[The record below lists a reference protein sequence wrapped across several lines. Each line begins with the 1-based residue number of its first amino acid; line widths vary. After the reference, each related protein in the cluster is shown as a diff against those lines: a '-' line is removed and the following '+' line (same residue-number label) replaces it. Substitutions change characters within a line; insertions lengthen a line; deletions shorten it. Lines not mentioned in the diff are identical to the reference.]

1 MISFEFTVG
10 DPLGLHARP
19 AGLLVK
25 VAQGFESESTL
36 TLERSD
42 KSASLKKLLAV
53 MSLGVKGGD
62 CIRVSV
68 NGADEKNAAAE
79 IERWLRENMG

>member
-1 MISFEFTVG
+1 MISFDFTVN

-25 VAQGFESESTL
+25 VAQGFESESIVH
-36 TLERSD
+36 LERTA
-42 KSASLKKLLAV
+42 KTASLKKLLAV

-62 CIRVSV
+62 RIRVSV
-68 NGADEKNAAAE
+68 DGADEATAAE
-79 IERWLRENMG
+79 AIERWLRENM

>member
-1 MISFEFTVG
+1 MISFDFTVG

-25 VAQGFESESTL
+25 LAQGFESESTL
-36 TLERSD
+36 TLERTD

-62 CIRVSV
+62 RIRVSV
-68 NGADEKNAAAE
+68 DGADEEKAAE
-79 IERWLRENMG
+79 AIERWLKENM

>member
-1 MISFEFTVG
+1 MISFDFTVG

-25 VAQGFESESTL
+25 VAQGFASESTL
-36 TLERSD
+36 TLERTD

-62 CIRVSV
+62 RIRVSV
-68 NGADEKNAAAE
+68 EGADEEKAAE
-79 IERWLRENMG
+79 AIERWLRENM

>member
-1 MISFEFTVG
+1 MISFDFTVN

-25 VAQGFESESTL
+25 IVQGFESESVVH
-36 TLERSD
+36 LERTA
-42 KSASLKKLLAV
+42 KTASLKKLLAV

-62 CIRVSV
+62 RIRVSV
-68 NGADEKNAAAE
+68 DGADEAAAAE
-79 IERWLRENMG
+79 AIERWLKENM

>member
-1 MISFEFTVG
+1 MKTFTYTVK

-25 VAQGFESESTL
+25 QASPFSSSIIITFN
-36 TLERSD
+36 D
-42 KSASLKKLLAV
+42 KKADGKRLFSL

-62 CIRVSV
+62 TLTVAAQ
-68 NGADEKNAAAE
+68 GEDEAAAAAALQSFFE
-79 IERWLRENMG
+79 STL

>member
-1 MISFEFTVG
+1 MISFDFTVG

-25 VAQGFESESTL
+25 LSQGFESESTVYL
-36 TLERSD
+36 SRTE

-62 CIRVSV
+62 TIRVSV
-68 NGADEKNAAAE
+68 KGTDEANAAEA
-79 IERWLRENMG
+79 IERWLRENM

>member
-1 MISFEFTVG
+1 MISFDFTVG

-25 VAQGFESESTL
+25 LAQGFESESTL
-36 TLERSD
+36 TLERTD

-62 CIRVSV
+62 RIRVSV
-68 NGADEKNAAAE
+68 DGADEKNAAEA
-79 IERWLRENMG
+79 IERWLRENM

>member
-1 MISFEFTVG
+1 MISFDFTVG
-10 DPLGLHARP
+10 DPLGLHARS

-25 VAQGFESESTL
+25 LAQGFASESTL
-36 TLERSD
+36 TLERTD

-62 CIRVSV
+62 RIRVIVS
-68 NGADEKNAAAE
+68 GADEKNVAE
-79 IERWLRENMG
+79 AIERWLKENM

>member
-1 MISFEFTVG
+1 MISFDFTVN

-25 VAQGFESESTL
+25 LAQGFESECTVYHARM
-36 TLERSD
+36 E

-53 MSLGVKGGD
+53 MALGIKGGD
-62 CIRVSV
+62 RIRVSV
-68 NGADEKNAAAE
+68 DGADEAAAAE
-79 IERWLRENMG
+79 AVERWLRENV